1 MASDF
6 TIRAVNDW
14 RGAVHTSMAT
24 AARVSMEVWR
34 REGTEATKHLLI
46 LMAQSA
52 RAMTPQS
59 KQYRPV
65 QHDKH
70 GDYVE
75 VWSHGKASKIYKWM
89 TKKSDAD
96 VQRDYAR
103 GRAMGRSDARAAR
116 MAAAPDWGRVQTIRN
131 RGMAKRSWMWGF
143 GKQHPLQNVAV
154 VERLHNGARVVGY
167 QLTNRLGYIDRIMPA
182 GYQAAAE
189 QKAVNKLMKQAED
202 KMVKAFE
209 REVGRRGA

>member
-1 MASDF
+1 
-6 TIRAVNDW
+6 
-14 RGAVHTSMAT
+14 
-24 AARVSMEVWR
+24 MEVWR

-52 RAMTPQS
+52 RAMTPQA
-59 KQYRPV
+59 KARRPV
-65 QHDKH
+65 QRDGNKEF
-70 GDYVE
+70 VE
-75 VWSHGKASKIYKWM
+75 VLRQSGEATRLYKW
-89 TKKSDAD
+89 
-96 VQRDYAR
+96 QYAQDGVR
-103 GRAMGRSDARAAR
+103 GTWEGA
-116 MAAAPDWGRVQTIRN
+116 QTIRN